1 MLSTMES
8 RKADESK
15 QLAESLQKPA
25 VVLEE
30 MKLRWETIMSEQSE
44 TMKELVNQTVTT
56 ALNQKAMSQTIEEK
70 GGASAAQTKFFE

>member
-25 VVLEE
+25 EVLEQ

-44 TMKELVNQTVTT
+44 TMKELVN
-56 ALNQKAMSQTIEEK
+56 
-70 GGASAAQTKFFE
+70 

>member
-8 RKADESK
+8 RKADESR
-15 QLAESLQKPA
+15 QLADSLQKPA

-56 ALNQKAMSQTIEEK
+56 ALN
-70 GGASAAQTKFFE
+70 